1 MAKGSISSNSIN
13 PVSLDREMILPSY
26 SGVAFLLCWIYL
38 LFYANSAGIEA
49 AAPISLMGAPYTLSS
64 TVMCVVI
71 LVIAFGPTS
80 FSQAIMTNKVKIASS
95 LGTSI
100 GTAFMIYA
108 EGTGSVWLLMTG
120 SAITG
125 AFSGILAQQWIVA
138 YKRVGLKATI
148 SSFPA
153 LLALSIGI
161 CMTLMYLPKPCILAA
176 TIVSPI
182 ISGFLLHAVR
192 KSLFPVFDFNSKAT
206 DRPLDFAIMVF
217 PIGIFAFSS
226 GFLDFFSYESGYT
239 YFFYAA
245 ISGLLLLSAC
255 IFILVANRE
264 SSFSCIVI
272 PLCFLTCIFVPFF
285 TMFNHVPASHFISIG
300 ELGIEIA
307 LFSISV
313 GFADFF
319 SINSLKTYALCRVAH
334 VLFSTTGW
342 YAASFSN
349 VALSDL
355 MNSQVS
361 LAVVF
366 IGVEVAVVCLI
377 VAIVK
382 AQKKLPPQ
390 ELPTAT
396 SSLWESSL
404 EGRED
409 IKNEQM
415 EKTTLGSHLDSAD
428 GGVAATTGESFPSNL
443 SPLNDNIKLQNL
455 HSIEATCLTIG
466 HEFGLSNREMDVFSL
481 LARGY
486 SASAIQ
492 RELYIAPGTVNYHT
506 RNIYSKLNVHSKQEL
521 ISLVSQPMETPQ
533 DSGQDNGDG

>member
-1 MAKGSISSNSIN
+1 
-13 PVSLDREMILPSY
+13 
-26 SGVAFLLCWIYL
+26 
-38 LFYANSAGIEA
+38 
-49 AAPISLMGAPYTLSS
+49 
-64 TVMCVVI
+64 
-71 LVIAFGPTS
+71 
-80 FSQAIMTNKVKIASS
+80 
-95 LGTSI
+95 
-100 GTAFMIYA
+100 
-108 EGTGSVWLLMTG
+108 
-120 SAITG
+120 
-125 AFSGILAQQWIVA
+125 
-138 YKRVGLKATI
+138 
-148 SSFPA
+148 
-153 LLALSIGI
+153 
-161 CMTLMYLPKPCILAA
+161 
-176 TIVSPI
+176 
-182 ISGFLLHAVR
+182 
-192 KSLFPVFDFNSKAT
+192 
-206 DRPLDFAIMVF
+206 
-217 PIGIFAFSS
+217 
-226 GFLDFFSYESGYT
+226 
-239 YFFYAA
+239 
-245 ISGLLLLSAC
+245 
-255 IFILVANRE
+255 
-264 SSFSCIVI
+264 
-272 PLCFLTCIFVPFF
+272 
-285 TMFNHVPASHFISIG
+285 MFNHVPASHFISIG

-349 VALSDL
+349 VVLSDL

-366 IGVEVAVVCLI
+366 IGVEVAAVCLI

-382 AQKKLPPQ
+382 AQKKLPPHELTQ

-409 IKNEQM
+409 IENEQM

-428 GGVAATTGESFPSNL
+428 GGVAATTGESFPSNPSL
-443 SPLNDNIKLQNL
+443 
-455 HSIEATCLTIG
+455 EATCLTIG
-466 HEFGLSNREMDVFSL
+466 REFGLSNREMDVFSL

>member
-1 MAKGSISSNSIN
+1 MAKGSISSNSVN
-13 PVSLDREMILPSY
+13 PVFLDREMILPSY

-64 TVMCVVI
+64 SVMCIVI
-71 LVIAFGPTS
+71 MVIAFGSTR
-80 FSQAIMTNKVKIASS
+80 FSESIMTNKIKILSS

-100 GTAFMIYA
+100 GTALMIYA
-108 EGTGSVWLLMTG
+108 GGAENVWMLMIG

-138 YKRVGLKATI
+138 YKRVGLKAMI

-153 LLALSIGI
+153 LLALSIGM

-176 TIVSPI
+176 TIVAPI
-182 ISGFLLHAVR
+182 ISGFLLHSVR
-192 KSLFPVFDFNSKAT
+192 KSLFPLFDFNSKVT

-226 GFLDFFSYESGYT
+226 GFLDYFSYESGYT
-239 YFFYAA
+239 YFFYAV

-255 IFILVANRE
+255 VFILVANRTN
-264 SSFSCIVI
+264 SFLCIVI
-272 PLCFLTCIFVPFF
+272 PACFLICIFVPFF

-334 VLFSTTGW
+334 VLFSTIGW
-342 YAASFSN
+342 YVASFSN
-349 VALSDL
+349 VALNDL

-382 AQKKLPPQ
+382 AQKKLPPA
-390 ELPTAT
+390 ELVQKP
-396 SSLWESSL
+396 L
-404 EGRED
+404 
-409 IKNEQM
+409 I
-415 EKTTLGSHLDSAD
+415 TT
-428 GGVAATTGESFPSNL
+428 
-443 SPLNDNIKLQNL
+443 SPLKDASSVKPTGAENGQIRNVEAIVDPSDANSDVNAEFTEKSFSSGSSTLNNNPDDAKAQNL
-455 HSIEATCLTIG
+455 QSIESRCLAIG

-492 RELYIAPGTVNYHT
+492 SELYIAPGTVNYHT

-521 ISLVSQPMETPQ
+521 INLVLQSKAEW
-533 DSGQDNGDG
+533 D